1 MRIILI
7 EWKKAMRR
15 EKMRKLPIIL
25 VTGLFILSL
34 TVRGD
39 WVTKRLTWNS
49 GDSDDSVIAVDSNNH
64 LHVVWADDTPGN
76 KEIYYKKSTDEGSS
90 WTTKRLTWNS
100 GWSYYPAIA
109 VDSNNHLHV
118 VWMDRTPGNREIYY
132 KKSTDGGSSW
142 ITNKRLTWNSGDS
155 EVPAIAVDSNNHL
168 HVVWWD
174 STPGNLEIYYKKST
188 DGGSSWITK
197 RLTWNSGWSF
207 YPAIA
212 VDSNNHLHVVWQD
225 STPGNLEI
233 YYKKSTD
240 GGSSWTTKRLTWN
253 SGGSWGPA
261 IAVDSNNHL
270 HVVWEDDTPGNY
282 EIYYSKST
290 DGGSSWTTKR
300 LTWTSGGSWGP
311 AIAVDSNNHLHVVWY
326 DETPGNREIYYK
338 KSTDGG
344 SSWTTKRLTWT
355 SGDSL
360 SPAIAVD
367 SNNHLHVVWAD
378 DTPGNYE
385 IYYSKSTD

>member
-1 MRIILI
+1 
-7 EWKKAMRR
+7 
-15 EKMRKLPIIL
+15 MRKLPIIL